1 MRMQIRIVILVLRTG
16 ENDHKYWWPSS
27 WDLKLSHMLTSNP
40 DLMNFSWNNWELTR
54 LETFTAHLWCHFVV
68 NHEGERLEYFLQDS
82 SLSGNSRY
90 LKTKKNME
98 SVLGKDLLLQR
109 PAHHHFWFS
118 QTNHTW
124 TWVPPR
130 RVGWPGTRSFST
142 AMIVWERVFTIWSSD
157 VHQLWAVGSLLLNW
171 TLQGGPPMIV
181 VSGVIS
187 YNNPYQWP
195 YKSIGNWGYNL

>member
-1 MRMQIRIVILVLRTG
+1 MMMMMMMMRMQIRKAILVLKTG

-40 DLMNFSWNNWELTR
+40 DLMNFSWNNWKLTP

-90 LKTKKNME
+90 LNTKILE
-98 SVLGKDLLLQR
+98 RVLGKDLLLQR

-118 QTNHTW
+118 QTNHSW
-124 TWVPPR
+124 L
-130 RVGWPGTRSFST
+130 GTRSFST
-142 AMIVWERVFTIWSSD
+142 AMIVWEEY
-157 VHQLWAVGSLLLNW
+157 SLF
-171 TLQGGPPMIV
+171 GPPM
-181 VSGVIS
+181 STS
-187 YNNPYQWP
+187 YGP
-195 YKSIGNWGYNL
+195 